1 MSIEKGKTLI
11 QKRQFKNALLI
22 LNKLLMDKPEDLRAN
37 FLIGKIYYELNDITK
52 CIIYFKKCNE
62 IQPNNPNILFNMAL
76 AFQNMGKIDE
86 AKKNYLKLISIN
98 PENVSSYFGL
108 FNLDIKNIDTKI
120 YNILKSLIN
129 KKNISLFNKS
139 LINFIF
145 SKIEKKKKNLK
156 KEIDFLKIS
165 HRQCYESNV
174 NFNNQ
179 SDFYYKK
186 IISNQFDNIKF
197 EGDFERIDEFN
208 NEKHLFIIGLPRSGS
223 SLVETL
229 ISHNSKNLVSV
240 GEFHG
245 INTSILDQ
253 INNTIYSKN
262 FNLNKFQL
270 TINKKQFQE
279 SILQKYNNFEKKI
292 YLDKSLENFFNIEI
306 ILNFFPNAKFIHTF
320 RNLNDAIIGIF
331 QTMLPELSWSHTIS
345 DIYDYIKVYK
355 NTINYFKKKYPS
367 KIIDVNL
374 EELSNKKEFEVKRIL
389 KFCNIEVNKNFL
401 DFDKNQK
408 LFNKTNSF
416 LQVRNKIKMYEDKKY
431 HSYYHLLSE
440 KK

>member
-156 KEIDFLKIS
+156 NEIDYLKIS

-197 EGDFERIDEFN
+197 EDDFERIDEFN

-245 INTSILDQ
+245 INTSILEQ

-374 EELSNKKEFEVKRIL
+374 EELSNKKEFEVKKIL

>member
-22 LNKLLMDKPEDLRAN
+22 LNKLLIDKPEDLRAN

-156 KEIDFLKIS
+156 KEIDYLKIS

-197 EGDFERIDEFN
+197 EDDFERIDEFN

-270 TINKKQFQE
+270 TINKKEFQE

>member
-156 KEIDFLKIS
+156 NEIDYLKIS

-197 EGDFERIDEFN
+197 EDDFERIDEFN

>member
-1 MSIEKGKTLI
+1 M
-11 QKRQFKNALLI
+11 
-22 LNKLLMDKPEDLRAN
+22 
-37 FLIGKIYYELNDITK
+37 
-52 CIIYFKKCNE
+52 
-62 IQPNNPNILFNMAL
+62 
-76 AFQNMGKIDE
+76 
-86 AKKNYLKLISIN
+86 
-98 PENVSSYFGL
+98 
-108 FNLDIKNIDTKI
+108 
-120 YNILKSLIN
+120 
-129 KKNISLFNKS
+129 
-139 LINFIF
+139 
-145 SKIEKKKKNLK
+145 
-156 KEIDFLKIS
+156 
-165 HRQCYESNV
+165 
-174 NFNNQ
+174 
-179 SDFYYKK
+179 
-186 IISNQFDNIKF
+186 
-197 EGDFERIDEFN
+197 
-208 NEKHLFIIGLPRSGS
+208 
-223 SLVETL
+223 
-229 ISHNSKNLVSV
+229 
-240 GEFHG
+240 
-245 INTSILDQ
+245 
-253 INNTIYSKN
+253 
-262 FNLNKFQL
+262 NKFQL

>member
-156 KEIDFLKIS
+156 NEIDYLKIS

-197 EGDFERIDEFN
+197 EDDFEIIDEFN

>member
-145 SKIEKKKKNLK
+145 SKIEKKKKK
-156 KEIDFLKIS
+156 
-165 HRQCYESNV
+165 
-174 NFNNQ
+174 
-179 SDFYYKK
+179 
-186 IISNQFDNIKF
+186 
-197 EGDFERIDEFN
+197 
-208 NEKHLFIIGLPRSGS
+208 
-223 SLVETL
+223 
-229 ISHNSKNLVSV
+229 
-240 GEFHG
+240 
-245 INTSILDQ
+245 
-253 INNTIYSKN
+253 
-262 FNLNKFQL
+262 
-270 TINKKQFQE
+270 
-279 SILQKYNNFEKKI
+279 
-292 YLDKSLENFFNIEI
+292 
-306 ILNFFPNAKFIHTF
+306 
-320 RNLNDAIIGIF
+320 
-331 QTMLPELSWSHTIS
+331 
-345 DIYDYIKVYK
+345 
-355 NTINYFKKKYPS
+355 FKK
-367 KIIDVNL
+367 
-374 EELSNKKEFEVKRIL
+374 
-389 KFCNIEVNKNFL
+389 
-401 DFDKNQK
+401 
-408 LFNKTNSF
+408 
-416 LQVRNKIKMYEDKKY
+416 
-431 HSYYHLLSE
+431 
-440 KK
+440 